1 MAMIERIR
9 RHRWLLM
16 IMIGLGLFSF
26 LIPYDAV
33 MAMFGRTKN
42 TIGEIDGHTISAT
55 EWQKALQD
63 REPLFQYQGNEQSL
77 SNDTWSQLTEY
88 YLYQDEYDKL
98 GIQVTDEE
106 YEEITF
112 GSKLSPFV
120 LQTIYGG
127 KDSTAL
133 KEQVRKGFDGMDS
146 KMAANWKNLISQ
158 KRQREKYD
166 AMLRKG
172 IYANSIDAKWA
183 FKTANDKVSIDYVV
197 KAFSEIPDSTITWS
211 ESDIKAYYNKHK
223 NDREYRQETSRTVEY
238 IKFPVQPSSED
249 SALIRNEI
257 EKLAADFRTASN
269 DSVFAVQNSSQPSN
283 AYISYNDGLLSPDI
297 ETQIKNDSL
306 GKVIGPFIS
315 GNRYMLVKSS
325 KRGIDNSQV
334 EARHI
339 LIKDKATGKAK
350 IDSIRTEIVKN
361 KQSFEELA
369 KKLSEDPGSGSAGG
383 SLGRFGRGAMVKP
396 FEDACFNGAVGS
408 LSIVETDF
416 GWHLI
421 EVTGKNFP
429 YTKIAQI
436 EKVIEPS
443 SKTVRSAYALAKEFT
458 LNYGDTASF
467 RNAADTLN
475 GGTKITEASNIRPN
489 ATSVNG
495 LSQAGELISWAYSA
509 ELGEVSQ
516 PMMMENEYVIAALTE
531 IKEKGVPTLENVYD
545 KMKAEV
551 IKEKKGEKY
560 AAMMNE
566 GSLQDIATKIQSEV
580 KKAENLTMKNS
591 NIPGSGVNA
600 QENLVIGACFGLGTG
615 KMSKAIVGKG
625 GVYVIQRNSDIVPG
639 TSTDNY
645 LSDQDKTMSTYQ
657 QRASNGIFNSFKEA
671 AQISDDRY
679 TRQ

>member
-16 IMIGLGLFSF
+16 IMIGLGLLSF

-33 MAMFGRTKN
+33 MAMFGRTNN
-42 TIGEIDGHTISAT
+42 TVGEIDGHTISAA

-63 REPLFQYQGNEQSL
+63 REPLFQYQGNEQNL
-77 SNDTWSQLTEY
+77 SNDTWGQLTEN

-98 GIQVTDEE
+98 GIQITEEE

-112 GSKLSPFV
+112 GEKLSPFV

-146 KMAANWKNLISQ
+146 KMAANWKKLISQ

-166 AMLRKG
+166 AMMRKAV
-172 IYANSIDAKWA
+172 YANSIDAKWA
-183 FKTANDKVSIDYVV
+183 FKQSNDKVSIDYIV
-197 KAFSEIPDSTITWS
+197 KSFSDIPDSTITWT

-223 NDREYRQETSRTVEY
+223 NDREYKQETSRTVEY
-238 IKFPVQPSSED
+238 IKFPVQASAAD
-249 SALIRNEI
+249 SAVIRTEL
-257 EKLAADFRTASN
+257 EGLAAGFRSASN
-269 DSVFAVQNSSQPSN
+269 DSAFAVQYSSQPSN
-283 AYISYNDGLLSPDI
+283 AYVNYNDGLLSADI
-297 ETQIKNDSL
+297 ESQIKNDSL
-306 GKVIGPFIS
+306 GKVIGPFLT
-315 GNRYMLVKSS
+315 GNKMMLVKSS
-325 KRGIDNSQV
+325 KRGIDNNQV

-339 LIKDKATGKAK
+339 LIKDKLTGKAK
-350 IDSIRTEIVKN
+350 LDSLRAVIVKN
-361 KQSFEELA
+361 KNFEEMA
-369 KKLSEDPGSGSAGG
+369 KLYSEDPGSGSAGG
-383 SLGRFGRGAMVKP
+383 SLGRFGRGQMVKP

-408 LSIVETDF
+408 LSIVESDF

-436 EKVIEPS
+436 EKVVEPS
-443 SKTVRSAYALAKEFT
+443 SKTVRSAYAFAKEFT

-475 GGTKITEASNIRPN
+475 GGTKIVEATNIRPN

-495 LSQAGELISWAYSA
+495 LTQAGELITWAYSA
-509 ELGEVSQ
+509 EPGEISQ
-516 PMMMENEYVIAALTE
+516 PMMIENEYVIAALTE
-531 IKEKGVPTLENVYD
+531 IKEKGVPTLDNVYD

-566 GSLQDIATKIQSEV
+566 GSLQDIAAKVQSEV

-600 QENLVIGACFGLGTG
+600 QENTVIGACFGLGTG

-625 GVYVIQRNSDIVPG
+625 GVYVIQRSSDIVPG

-645 LSDQDKTMSTYQ
+645 VSDQDKTMSTYQ
-657 QRASNGIFNSFKEA
+657 QRATNGVFNSFREA
-671 AQISDDRY
+671 ATIEDNRY
-679 TRQ
+679 TRK